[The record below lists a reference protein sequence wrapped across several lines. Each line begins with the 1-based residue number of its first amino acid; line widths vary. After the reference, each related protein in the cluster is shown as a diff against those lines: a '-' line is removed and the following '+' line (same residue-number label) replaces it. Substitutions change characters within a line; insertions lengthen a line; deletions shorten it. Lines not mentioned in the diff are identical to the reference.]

1 MTLGLKKK
9 DYLKSSPKRF
19 FTKEKLD
26 HSENQELYSL
36 KDITRKVKRQV
47 DSLCSWKTTYN
58 FWHSPTPGKL
68 NY

>member
-47 DSLCSWKTTYN
+47 DSLCS
-58 FWHSPTPGKL
+58 
-68 NY
+68 